1 MATIFVE
8 GLGDVQIQGNI
19 PNAEEQEAIAKALGQ
34 ETQQTTNVVEE
45 QQDLNFLQS
54 VGKGL
59 TDRSTSLAAG
69 GLTGFATGATPNNQ
83 QYGFGNTFNQN
94 FDRSMTSA
102 NPFFDEL
109 TNQGL
114 I

>member
-8 GLGDVQIQGNI
+8 GLGKVEIQGNT

-34 ETQQTTNVVEE
+34 ETQQTTNVVAQ
-45 QQDLNFLQS
+45 QQDPNFLQS

-69 GLTGFATGATPNNQ
+69 
-83 QYGFGNTFNQN
+83 
-94 FDRSMTSA
+94 
-102 NPFFDEL
+102 
-109 TNQGL
+109 
-114 I
+114 